1 MPYPYFRLYY
11 DPDGERRSLLALE
24 EMGQSGEEGF
34 IEWLHS
40 QDRPWRSHKLLPKA
54 LQAYPRF
61 QTCPAV
67 LGRYLEAAVMVA
79 KRTTASLRACAM
91 LPRTLEEMRAR
102 VFQNPCDISELLL
115 VPRDVVDKFL
125 QSTFEW
131 RECRLRSSDRS

>member
-1 MPYPYFRLYY
+1 MLHFGCK
-11 DPDGERRSLLALE
+11 DIE
-24 EMGQSGEEGF
+24 EYKTRGNAWGRAPQ
-34 IEWLHS
+34 
-40 QDRPWRSHKLLPKA
+40 PKA

-67 LGRYLEAAVMVA
+67 LGRYLEAAVTVA